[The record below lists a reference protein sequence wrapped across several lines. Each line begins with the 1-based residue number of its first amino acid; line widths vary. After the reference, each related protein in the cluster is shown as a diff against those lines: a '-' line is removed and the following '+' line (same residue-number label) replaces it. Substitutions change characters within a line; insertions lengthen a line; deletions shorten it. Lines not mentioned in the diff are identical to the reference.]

1 MDVYVARQP
10 IFNRE
15 KEVVAYEL
23 LYRDTDNNFFDGSVA
38 ASVATSILLMNSYIS
53 FGINNLVGDAKAFV
67 NFGKALID
75 SDIPLLLDSNKV
87 VVELLEDIVP
97 DRLFV
102 EKIKMLKDKGYTIAL
117 DDYVEGYLYDELTE
131 LSDIIKVDF
140 FGNSKEQIV
149 NICHTWKRKGKL
161 LLAEKVET
169 DEIYQWAKR
178 VGFDYFQGYFFSKPT
193 MLKSKGIQESSF
205 QYVKVMEELSRKEP
219 DYKQIAKIIETDAT
233 LTYKLLKLVNS
244 KFSLISNI
252 SSIQHALSI
261 LGIEAFEKWFSLAM
275 VQNLSTSKPSEI
287 VKISLIRARF
297 LENISKG
304 SKLSSYS
311 QELML
316 TGILSVMDALLEKPM
331 QEIVETLPITNII
344 KNALVNKE
352 SPILDAFN
360 LGIAYEKGDFDV
372 AEELAKKIHFDWHKS
387 SDNYLD
393 AVKWSEELFLYM
405 QS

>member
-23 LYRDTDNNFFDGSVA
+23 LYRDTDKNFFDGSVA

-75 SDIPLLLDSNKV
+75 SDIPLLLDSNRV

-97 DRLFV
+97 DRLFI
-102 EKIKMLKDKGYTIAL
+102 EKVKMLKSKGYTIAL
-117 DDYVEGYLYDELTE
+117 DDYVQGYLYDELTD

-140 FGNSKEQIV
+140 FGNTKDQIV
-149 NICHTWKRKGKL
+149 NICHIWKRKGKI

-169 DEIYQWAKR
+169 DEVYQWAKR
-178 VGFDYFQGYFFSKPT
+178 IGFDYFQGYFFSKPT

-205 QYVKVMEELSRKEP
+205 QYVKVMEELSRREP

-275 VQNLSTSKPSEI
+275 VQNLSASKPSEI

-297 LENISKG
+297 LENIGKS
-304 SKLSSYS
+304 SKLGSYS
-311 QELML
+311 QELL
-316 TGILSVMDALLEKPM
+316 LAGILSVMDALLERPM
-331 QEIVETLPITNII
+331 QEIVETLPITGII

-352 SPILDAFN
+352 TPILDAFN
-360 LGIAYEKGDFDV
+360 LCIAYEKGDFDI
-372 AEELAKKIHFDWHKS
+372 AENLATKIQFDWHKS
-387 SDNYLD
+387 TENYLD